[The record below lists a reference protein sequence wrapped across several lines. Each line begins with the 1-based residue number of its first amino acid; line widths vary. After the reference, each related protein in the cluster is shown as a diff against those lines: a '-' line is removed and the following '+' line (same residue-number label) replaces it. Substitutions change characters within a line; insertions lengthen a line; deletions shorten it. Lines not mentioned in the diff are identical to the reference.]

1 MWNKALSLYRM
12 IKRNGVLP
20 GKGRFVG
27 KEQNERKFIYGK
39 EMD

>member
-1 MWNKALSLYRM
+1 M

-27 KEQNERKFIYGK
+27 KGLNESKFIYGK